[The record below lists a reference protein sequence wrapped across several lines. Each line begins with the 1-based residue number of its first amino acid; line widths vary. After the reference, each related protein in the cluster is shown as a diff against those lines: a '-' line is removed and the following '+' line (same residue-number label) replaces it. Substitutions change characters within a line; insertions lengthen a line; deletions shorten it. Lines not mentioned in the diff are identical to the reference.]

1 MTTVNEGGD
10 HRLLRQAEAA
20 GATKTTT
27 VEMTDLSGDF
37 EALTHVFLGIQ
48 MFNSSAVQI
57 VDTTGSFAITV
68 KTVNTNRYESPPTA
82 TIDATAPV
90 TISWAGNTSAVK
102 VVPTGLTD
110 TDNYKVVLT
119 ANRN

>member
-10 HRLLRQAEAA
+10 TRLLRQATAA

-37 EALTHVFLGIQ
+37 EALTHVFLGIK
-48 MFNSSAVQI
+48 MFNSGGTQI

-68 KTVNTNRYESPPTA
+68 KTVNTNYYESPPTA
-82 TIDATAPV
+82 TIDATAPT
-90 TISWAGNTSAVK
+90 TINWAGNTSAIK

-110 TDNYKVVLT
+110 TDNYLVVVT